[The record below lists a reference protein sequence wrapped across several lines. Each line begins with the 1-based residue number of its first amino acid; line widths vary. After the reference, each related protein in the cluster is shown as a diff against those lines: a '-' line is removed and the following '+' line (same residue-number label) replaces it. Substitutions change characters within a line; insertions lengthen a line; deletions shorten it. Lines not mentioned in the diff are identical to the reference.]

1 MFVEHKYLRHSLVLL
16 VFIMVAVACNLP
28 TTPEPSFEEVQE
40 NPPTAEVA
48 AEPDTDEAL
57 PADEMP
63 LTDEEA
69 PDEGPDICFE
79 AICFSYDESIACNVN
94 GEIVPASD
102 GEMWDNYPAY
112 VKFSF
117 DCYPLADTFHEPEIR
132 IYPVADYEARVEM
145 INEIVGDMDALLSS
159 RPPEPENVPFLP
171 MWNAAALFRSKISYV
186 DFQNGSGVRFLTQFG
201 QAAWPINNQDMF
213 YTYQG
218 LTEDGAYYV
227 SAILPASNPIL
238 PANGDDAIPAGDQIA
253 FSENFL
259 TYIDDIR
266 GQLNGQTPESFTPN
280 LIFLDEMIGSLR
292 VH

>member
-1 MFVEHKYLRHSLVLL
+1 MFVEYKYLRYGLLLL
-16 VFIMVAVACNLP
+16 VFVVVAMACNLP
-28 TTPEPSFEEVQE
+28 TTPEAQPEEAQQL
-40 NPPTAEVA
+40 PPTAEVA
-48 AEPDTDEAL
+48 VEPDIDEDT
-57 PADEMP
+57 PAEEP
-63 LTDEEA
+63 LTVEEDVPDEE
-69 PDEGPDICFE
+69 PEICFE
-79 AICFSYDESIACNVN
+79 EICFSYDESIACNVN

-117 DCYPLADTFHEPEIR
+117 DCYPLTDTFHEPEIR

-145 INEIVGDMDALLSS
+145 VNDVVNEMDALLSS
-159 RPPEPENVPFLP
+159 RPPEPDSVPFLP
-171 MWNAAALFRSKISYV
+171 LWNAAALFRSRISYV
-186 DFQNGSGVRFLTQFG
+186 DFQNGSGIRFLTQFG

-227 SAILPASNPIL
+227 SAILPAANPIL
-238 PANGDDAIPAGDQIA
+238 FANGDDAIPDDDQIA
-253 FSENFL
+253 FSENFM

-266 GQLNGQTPESFTPN
+266 GQLNGQAPESFTPN